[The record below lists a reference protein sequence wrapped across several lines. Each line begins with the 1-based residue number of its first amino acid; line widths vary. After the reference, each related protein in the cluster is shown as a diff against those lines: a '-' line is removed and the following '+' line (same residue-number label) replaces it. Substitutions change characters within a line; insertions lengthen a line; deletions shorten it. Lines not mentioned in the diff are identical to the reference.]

1 MRSTVLSQVP
11 ARELLTGEFAAQGSS
26 TKDTVRFY
34 SRMGLLDP
42 TQTRAGHRVYAVF
55 TDADIERFRLIEQ
68 GKAMGFTLDEIRVL
82 LEASLEGNLSKE
94 QRRTVIAQKRT
105 EIRAKLKAL
114 RSLERYLDSKLE
126 PFNDERSCRRRR
138 GASTAA
144 ADSGRP
150 NQVRASSY

>member
-1 MRSTVLSQVP
+1 MVHSQVP

-82 LEASLEGNLSKE
+82 LEASLEGNLSEE
-94 QRRTVIAQKRT
+94 QQRTSSRRSAP
-105 EIRAKLKAL
+105 
-114 RSLERYLDSKLE
+114 RSA
-126 PFNDERSCRRRR
+126 RS
-138 GASTAA
+138 
-144 ADSGRP
+144 
-150 NQVRASSY
+150 